1 MHSDVRQLKIFKS
14 GFQSEK
20 YYAGAEEIL
29 CRGRERRKF
38 ETCMKYPSLWNH
50 ASDNKPR
57 RYASL
62 KPWVT
67 CKRTQIAVIFMYNT
81 FVAQIHLFRFPSM
94 SSQVKIVECQ
104 VGKREV
110 LPGFPCIT
118 WNTAAECIKQTLCNS
133 EFEICS
139 ELGGVQ
145 CINTLQLGWLGPLP
159 SLQLALYWKLEK
171 IGQARQGIIAFLL
184 SHFCAR
190 HAASFLEI
198 SRNLLISPGTIRGVW
213 SGSSLES

>member
-38 ETCMKYPSLWNH
+38 ETCMKYPPLWNH

-67 CKRTQIAVIFMYNT
+67 CKLTQIAVIFMYNT
-81 FVAQIHLFRFPSM
+81 FHLFRFPSM

-118 WNTAAECIKQTLCNS
+118 WNTAAECKKQTLCNS

-171 IGQARQGIIAFLL
+171 IGQARQGIIAFPL
-184 SHFCAR
+184 SHFCAI

-198 SRNLLISPGTIRGVW
+198 SRNLLISPRTIGGVW